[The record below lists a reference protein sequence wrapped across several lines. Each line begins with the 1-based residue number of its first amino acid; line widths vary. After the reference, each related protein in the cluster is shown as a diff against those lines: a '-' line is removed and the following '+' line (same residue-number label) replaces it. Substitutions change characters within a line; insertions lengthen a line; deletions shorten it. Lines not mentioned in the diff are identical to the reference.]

1 MLKIERIGNSLPTS
15 FQCDPSASFMPGQ
28 IAELRIIGG
37 QIMATV
43 SNGTAPIGVIDDI
56 RTKAFTNVSWNEVV
70 IAGPIA
76 GVMGPNGRLI
86 NSSPIKIELNHPHI
100 KKNSLTTTVAASIN
114 YNNGVLTFPAGT
126 ELNYDFGGSGTP
138 DSIRA
143 IVNYT
148 YAITNLP
155 GDDSTQ
161 GSNRMTVWYDRFFF
175 QTDQYETNQ
184 AYPLNANLFVSETG
198 FLTTRQPTPTH
209 PSVAMV
215 VGPPSPMVSSLSVL
229 WL

>member
-1 MLKIERIGNSLPTS
+1 MLKLERIGNSLPTS
-15 FQCDPSASFMPGQ
+15 YMCDPSASFMPGQ

-43 SNGTAPIGVIDDI
+43 SNGTAPLGVIDDI
-56 RTKAFTNVSWNEVV
+56 RTRAFTNVSWNEVV
-70 IAGPIA
+70 IAQPIV
-76 GVMGPNGRLI
+76 GVVGTNGRLV
-86 NSSPIKIELNHPHI
+86 NPTDVKIELNHPHI
-100 KKNSLTTTVAASIN
+100 KKGSLSSSVKAAVN
-114 YNNGVLTFPAGT
+114 HNNGVLTFPAGT
-126 ELNYDFGGSGTP
+126 ELNYDFNGSGTP
-138 DSIRA
+138 DAIRA

-161 GSNRMTVWYDRFFF
+161 GSQRMTIWYDRFFF
-175 QTDQYETNQ
+175 QTDQFETNQ
-184 AYPLNANLFVSETG
+184 AYPLNANLFVNEG
-198 FLTTRQPTPTH
+198 GILTTRQPTPTH

-215 VGPPSPMVSSLSVL
+215 VGPPSPTSPLLSVM